1 MTPAPPPTPTDIH
14 IDGRVIR
21 LKWHRAR
28 RTATDAP
35 FTPGR
40 IVEGLACGA
49 SVEIDVRTGPGGV
62 PLIRHDPLR
71 WWRRVRPVNLMPLS
85 VIGEELGSRGVVE
98 LPAEARLQLDIK
110 DTARALTTDVAQQ
123 ISEAVNSFADAVIV
137 SGNDP
142 VAVARIAEQD
152 PRTATGHDPCT
163 RSAVRRLRRTGDVDG
178 FVAAALEAD
187 RAAGIIYLDHR
198 IILALAA
205 TGKDI
210 VASFHAA
217 GRQVDAFTL
226 TGPDPE
232 TLGQARA
239 LIDLGAD
246 QITTDDPEGMYRAL
260 RSVPR
265 T

>member
-1 MTPAPPPTPTDIH
+1 MTPATPPTPTDIR

-35 FTPGR
+35 FTLGR

-62 PLIRHDPLR
+62 PVIRHDPLQ
-71 WWRRVRPVNLMPLS
+71 WWRRVRPVDLIPLS
-85 VIGEELGSRGVVE
+85 AVGDELTNRGVVD
-98 LPAEARLQLDIK
+98 LPARARLQLDIK
-110 DTARALTTDVAQQ
+110 DTARVLTTAVAQQ
-123 ISEAVNSFADAVIV
+123 ISADVSSFADAVV
-137 SGNDP
+137 ASGNDP

-178 FVAAALEAD
+178 FVATALEAD
-187 RAAGIIYLDHR
+187 RGAGIIYLDHR

-205 TGKDI
+205 TGTDI

-217 GRQVDAFTL
+217 GRQVDAYTFA
-226 TGPDPE
+226 GPDPE
-232 TLGQARA
+232 TLGQVRA
-239 LIDLGAD
+239 LIDLGID
-246 QITTDDPEGMYRAL
+246 QITTDDPEGLYRAL